1 MKPDSPKAE
10 DPRPPK
16 IEDRS
21 ISSKLG
27 SRMGRAAAEE
37 SLRVFHLPSSSAPRH
52 PLFDGRP
59 SRARRGTRK
68 HQADRPTAPA
78 PGRRTIADGPT
89 LIQIRGAEREDERG
103 QRPRAHPPPPE
114 DVGDPPAAVVRP
126 LRRGRAGE
134 RAQEAPAGRRGRRT
148 RGRRGGRRAGR
159 QAPLRRGDVRPGGG
173 RPAGEGASQGEREEE
188 EEEDYGRRDLD
199 LTRTGRVSVH
209 RRAKNRAKRNAARE
223 LAIKLTP
230 PRPLGTKRQS
240 ARERIRTKQHARK
253 RQTGRESLS
262 FTRSLVFYGH
272 GSVTPEHEAAARHV
286 EEARSLRKKYH
297 GGLGVTSRLEKWGRG
312 NGAGGSDGGGGD
324 GGGGDSRPGDPS
336 AADGDKKPSAAEA
349 AEPAAGKQ
357 DGQSTATSP
366 APRLEYVFGTHGIAE
381 VYDASDFRRT
391 ANLVSV
397 PSLPS
402 FVSDYSRLVAV
413 ASSGAMRSF
422 SFQRLQM
429 LTSAYKMHVT
439 VNGSAEDEAQSGL
452 LGTDFYRTMKV
463 DNHIHLAAAATARQ
477 FVDFVREKLEGEG
490 DTVVM
495 EDGTTLK
502 EVFERAGLDS
512 EHLTVDAFDVLADYS
527 TYQRFDN
534 FNRRRSCLAGWGAR
548 HILPVYTTLG
558 RDVAV
563 IKSAPRGALEPPRC
577 ALHPIRS
584 GSPPWES
591 NDVKSVRVPNSSAPL
606 ILPMKGGTGTR
617 SSEWDEK

>member
-1 MKPDSPKAE
+1 PTGPSA
-10 DPRPPK
+10 
-16 IEDRS
+16 
-21 ISSKLG
+21 G
-27 SRMGRAAAEE
+27 GRRRGRETDEE
-37 SLRVFHLPSSSAPRH
+37 SLRVFHFPSSSTPR
-52 PLFDGRP
+52 PP
-59 SRARRGTRK
+59 SSTGDRAE
-68 HQADRPTAPA
+68 QADRPPA
-78 PGRRTIADGPT
+78 ERSLTVARKAT
-89 LIQIRGAEREDERG
+89 LIQTRGDEREDERG

-126 LRRGRAGE
+126 LRRGRAG
-134 RAQEAPAGRRGRRT
+134 RGIAQEAPAGRRRRARA

-159 QAPLRRGDVRPGGG
+159 QAPLRRGDVRLGGG
-173 RPAGEGASQGEREEE
+173 RPAGEGASQ
-188 EEEDYGRRDLD
+188 
-199 LTRTGRVSVH
+199 
-209 RRAKNRAKRNAARE
+209 
-223 LAIKLTP
+223 
-230 PRPLGTKRQS
+230 
-240 ARERIRTKQHARK
+240 
-253 RQTGRESLS
+253 GRESLS

-324 GGGGDSRPGDPS
+324 GGEGDSRPGDPS
-336 AADGDKKPSAAEA
+336 VADGDKKPSAAEA
-349 AEPAAGKQ
+349 AEPASAKDDGK
-357 DGQSTATSP
+357 STAASP

-397 PSLPS
+397 PSLPA
-402 FVSDYSRLVAV
+402 FVSDYNRLVAV

-534 FNRRRSCLAGWGAR
+534 FNSLKLYSLWGPTTK

-563 IKSAPRGALEPPRC
+563 IKSAPRDALEPPRC

-584 GSPPWES
+584 GTPPWES
-591 NDVKSVRVPNSSAPL
+591 NDVKFVRVPNSSAPL

>member
-1 MKPDSPKAE
+1 MWAKIPLPDTLPDKFHSRDCTHACFGPKFKTDSP
-10 DPRPPK
+10 PK
-16 IEDRS
+16 TPEDRRS
-21 ISSKLG
+21 KHRRSSGAGGTGRRRGIS
-27 SRMGRAAAEE
+27 A
-37 SLRVFHLPSSSAPRH
+37 RVPLPSSSTPRP
-52 PLFDGRP
+52 PLRRATEP
-59 SRARRGTRK
+59 STSRLTRTS
-68 HQADRPTAPA
+68 RPA
-78 PGRRTIADGPT
+78 PGRTIADVSSANLPGT
-89 LIQIRGAEREDERG
+89 LRPGDPLDTFLVRLSARLTNALT
-103 QRPRAHPPPPE
+103 QRNDALHRRAHPPPPE

-134 RAQEAPAGRRGRRT
+134 RAQEAPAGRRR
-148 RGRRGGRRAGR
+148 RGRRARGRRRGRRAGR
-159 QAPLRRGDVRPGGG
+159 QAPLRRGDVRLGGG
-173 RPAGEGASQGEREEE
+173 RPAGEGASQ
-188 EEEDYGRRDLD
+188 
-199 LTRTGRVSVH
+199 
-209 RRAKNRAKRNAARE
+209 
-223 LAIKLTP
+223 
-230 PRPLGTKRQS
+230 
-240 ARERIRTKQHARK
+240 
-253 RQTGRESLS
+253 GRESLS

-297 GGLGVTSRLEKWGRG
+297 GGLGVTSRLEGWRG
-312 NGAGGSDGGGGD
+312 SSSQCGGGG
-324 GGGGDSRPGDPS
+324 GSGTGAAAGRE
-336 AADGDKKPSAAEA
+336 ADGDKKPSAAE
-349 AEPAAGKQ
+349 PAAGKD
-357 DGQSTATSP
+357 DGKSTATSP
-366 APRLEYVFGTHGIAE
+366 APRLEYVFGTHGVAE

-391 ANLVSV
+391 SNLVTV

-534 FNRRRSCLAGWGAR
+534 FNRRRTCLAGWGAR

-584 GSPPWES
+584 GTPPWES